1 MPRFFAEPEKVSD
14 KRIIIEGDDV
24 NHISRVLRMR
34 PGEELTVSDGTGMD
48 YLCTIG
54 SIEADAVV
62 LDILN
67 SWPSYTELPV
77 EVTLFQGLPKA
88 DKMELIIQKTIEL
101 GVHEIVPVAMSR
113 CIVKLDAKK
122 AAKRT
127 ARWQGIAE
135 AAAKQSGRSIIPEVT
150 ELMTYGEAMRYA
162 GEMDAILF
170 PYENAKGITETRNV
184 IDELKRRAAEA
195 ISEGENRDKNRTGDG
210 RKNKGERKDMEE
222 RKGKPLRVAVFIGPE
237 GGFSEDEVAK
247 AEAAG
252 ARIITLGKR
261 ILRTET
267 AGLAVM
273 SILMYELEAED

>member
-62 LDILN
+62 LNILN

-113 CIVKLDAKK
+113 CIVKLDDKK

-150 ELMTYGEAMRYA
+150 EPMTYGEAIRYA

-184 IDELKRRAAEA
+184 IGELKRKAEA
-195 ISEGENRDKNRTGDG
+195 GNEGTAESEN
-210 RKNKGERKDMEE
+210 
-222 RKGKPLRVAVFIGPE
+222 KPLRIAVFIGPE
-237 GGFSEDEVAK
+237 GGFSEEEVAK

-252 ARIITLGKR
+252 AKIITLGKR

-273 SILMYELEAED
+273 AILMYELEAESEE